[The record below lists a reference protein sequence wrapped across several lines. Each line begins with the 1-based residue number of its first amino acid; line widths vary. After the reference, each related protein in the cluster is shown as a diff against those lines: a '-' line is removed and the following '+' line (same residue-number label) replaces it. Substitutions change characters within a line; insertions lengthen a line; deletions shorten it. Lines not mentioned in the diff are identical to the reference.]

1 MIAILAVTLM
11 LLNPTIHDVKTT
23 GYCADPP
30 CVDAKWADGITAS
43 GTVARRGV
51 CAADWSV
58 FPKGAVVDIPGYGL
72 CRVEDT
78 GNPDYVNGLHLDL
91 FFDSEEEAIQ
101 WGVRY
106 KDVIVIDW
114 PEPITK
120 VKETNNDK

>member
-1 MIAILAVTLM
+1 MIPFLLLTLL
-11 LLNPTIHDVKTT
+11 LLNPVIYGVKTT

-30 CVDAKWADGITAS
+30 CVDVRWADGITAS

-51 CAADWSV
+51 CAADWAV
-58 FPKGAVVDIPGYGL
+58 FPKGAVVSIPGYGV

-101 WGVRY
+101 WGVRS
-106 KDVIVIDW
+106 KTIIVIYW
-114 PEPITK
+114 P
-120 VKETNNDK
+120 KELS